1 MLHNSFEFLKIA
13 PFQNI
18 LVAFQKK
25 GSADACQ
32 TDDNADIQIDCICI
46 QIMKSISKNIGGY
59 ISDLEKHHIKEQK
72 IPVFQPVI

>member
-1 MLHNSFEFLKIA
+1 MFYNRLKFLEIA
-13 PFQNI
+13 TFQNI

-46 QIMKSISKNIGGY
+46 QIMKSISIIY
-59 ISDLEKHHIKEQK
+59 RLEKTM
-72 IPVFQPVI
+72 